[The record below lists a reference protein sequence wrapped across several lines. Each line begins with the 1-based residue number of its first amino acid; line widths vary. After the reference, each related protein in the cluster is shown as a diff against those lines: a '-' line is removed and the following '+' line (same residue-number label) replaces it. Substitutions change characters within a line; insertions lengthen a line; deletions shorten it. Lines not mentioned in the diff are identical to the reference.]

1 VPHYSSVADAAECHS
16 QTQGDRRMNIP
27 KLLLLAMIGAFSI
40 TACDQNDGMAEKAG
54 EAMDEVGEDVEK
66 AATDAGNAIEDA
78 CEDAKKSA
86 GAKDTDC

>member
-1 VPHYSSVADAAECHS
+1 
-16 QTQGDRRMNIP
+16 MNIP
-27 KLLLLAMIGAFSI
+27 KLLLLAVVTAFSI

-54 EAMDEVGEDVEK
+54 EAMDEAGENVEK

-78 CEDAKKSA
+78 CEDAKEGA